1 MGRTGRKSNILE
13 ESTGS
18 FLCEKMDRGARN
30 AGTGNEGVNSF
41 SLRERRER
49 GDTVIH

>member
-1 MGRTGRKSNILE
+1 MGHTGGKSNILE

-30 AGTGNEGVNSF
+30 ARTGNEGVNS
-41 SLRERRER
+41 
-49 GDTVIH
+49 